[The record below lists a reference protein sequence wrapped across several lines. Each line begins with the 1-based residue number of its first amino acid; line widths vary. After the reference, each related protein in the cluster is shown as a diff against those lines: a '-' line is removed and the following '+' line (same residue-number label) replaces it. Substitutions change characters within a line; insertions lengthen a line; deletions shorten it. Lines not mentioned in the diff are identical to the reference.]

1 MIARILLGGLLLF
14 FVGCSTA
21 PVQDPREPVRIEE
34 YQVVILGGSPYA
46 LALAAGLKEYDESLN
61 LLIVTEQTDFVCEPF
76 IGLYLI
82 DKIDGRLVSESY
94 ESIAKKHGYRVL
106 KGAVEMKRGQELRI
120 DNRIVRAKRIV
131 DARFTSGD
139 EWLDMEKIDALKS
152 RLGAHESGAVLLR
165 GGSALPMH
173 YRDRMIELGT
183 LIRSVYTGKK
193 IALDM
198 EGGADAEGFDLVI
211 DFPHP
216 PRDGSLGPLDSYFA
230 QFNTG
235 LERAAEIIREDFN
248 GSYLPSLVNEESMM
262 ITDPLLIRGKISGSG
277 ETVDASG
284 YLAKIYRINRFI
296 K

>member
-1 MIARILLGGLLLF
+1 MMGRIFLAVVLLF
-14 FVGCSTA
+14 FAGCSSA
-21 PVQDPREPVRIEE
+21 PVPDPRDPVRTEA
-34 YQVVILGGSPYA
+34 YQIVILGGTPYA

-82 DKIDGRLVSESY
+82 DKIDGKLVSESY

-106 KGAVEMKRGQELRI
+106 KGTAATEAGQEFRI
-120 DNRIVRAKRIV
+120 NNRIIRADRIV
-131 DARFTSGD
+131 DARFTSGA
-139 EWLDMEKIDALKS
+139 EWLNMEKIDALKA
-152 RLGAHESGAVLLR
+152 RLAARESGAVLLR
-165 GGSALPMH
+165 GSSALPVH
-173 YRDRMIELGT
+173 YRDRIMEMGT

-216 PRDGSLGPLDSYFA
+216 PRDGSPGVLDSYFA

-235 LERAAEIIREDFN
+235 LEHAAEIIREDFN

-262 ITDPLLIRGKISGSG
+262 ITDPLLIRGKISGSS
-277 ETVDASG
+277 EIIDASG